1 MTSFTGRR
9 LVRPR
14 TAAPLSLG
22 NMKTSCI
29 RHTEIP
35 SSSRLFKDYVYS
47 FGEVSRFYQHPPLPD
62 QFAAAAGRVQITAEH
77 RAALVGAL
85 RKQNAA
91 AGAETSANLDR
102 LAQEDTVVVATG
114 QQVGLYGGPVF
125 AVYKALTAIRLA
137 EELGKEGI
145 SAVPVFWLATED
157 HDLGEVEQT
166 WILDH
171 ENQPLHIEA
180 KTQALPAQPVGGV
193 RLTDPGHEA
202 VTATLANLPFG
213 EFAIR
218 LASEAYSEECS
229 FGTGFRALFE
239 QLFGRYGLILLDPMD
254 PAIRRL
260 SAPLLRKAIER
271 AGDLNTELVARSED
285 LERAGYHAQVHVT
298 GETSPVFLIDA
309 RQRTALRL
317 HESNYDAGETS
328 YSTPDLLRKLEQNPE
343 QFSPNVLLRPVI
355 QDFLLPTAVYV
366 AGPAELAYL
375 AQAEVLYSSLL
386 GRMPVVLPRAFF
398 TILDARAEKYLSRY
412 KLSLPDC
419 LEGADTLREKISQ
432 RLIPP
437 GLEQT
442 FAEGQSQIESSLD
455 AIGRD
460 LAKFDPTLSAAL
472 GNARKKMLYQFE
484 KIQAAVAREG
494 LRRDSRA
501 GQEAAHLSNLI
512 FPNNTLQERTYSV
525 LPFLARCGVGFIDRV
540 HQAINPDCHHHQ
552 VLVI

>member
-1 MTSFTGRR
+1 
-9 LVRPR
+9 
-14 TAAPLSLG
+14 
-22 NMKTSCI
+22 MKTSCI

-35 SSSRLFKDYVYS
+35 SSSRLFTDYLYS
-47 FGEVSRFYQHPPLPD
+47 FDEVSRFYQHPPRSD
-62 QFAAAAGRVQITAEH
+62 QFSAAAGQVRITAEH

-85 RKQNAA
+85 RRQNAA
-91 AGAETSANLDR
+91 AGAKTSASLDR

-137 EELGKEGI
+137 EELGAQGI

-171 ENQPLHIEA
+171 ENQPFQIQA
-180 KTQALPAQPVGGV
+180 RTQASPGQPVGGV
-193 RLTDPGHEA
+193 RLTDPGHAA
-202 VTATLANLPFG
+202 VTAALANLPFG
-213 EFAIR
+213 EFAIS
-218 LASEAYSEECS
+218 LASEAYSEECG
-229 FGTGFRALFE
+229 FGTGFRVLFE

-260 SAPLLRKAIER
+260 SVPLLRKAIER
-271 AGDLNTELVARSED
+271 AGDLNAELIARSED
-285 LERAGYHAQVHVT
+285 LEHAGYHAQVRVNA
-298 GETSPVFLIDA
+298 ETSPVFLIDP
-309 RQRTALRL
+309 RHRTALRL
-317 HESNYDAGETS
+317 HESNYDAGDTS
-328 YSTPDLLRKLEQNPE
+328 YSTPDLLRKLEQDPE
-343 QFSPNVLLRPVI
+343 QFSPNVLLRPVM

-366 AGPAELAYL
+366 AGPAELAYM

-398 TILDARAEKYLSRY
+398 TILDARAQKYLSRY
-412 KLSLPDC
+412 ELSLVDC
-419 LEGADTLREKISQ
+419 FEGADTLREKISR
-432 RLIPP
+432 RLVPP

-442 FAEGQSQIESSLD
+442 LAKGQSQIESSLD
-455 AIGRD
+455 VIGRD
-460 LAKFDPTLSAAL
+460 LAKFDPTLSSAL
-472 GNARKKMLYQFE
+472 ANARKKMLYQFE

-525 LPFLARCGVGFIDRV
+525 LPFLARYGAGFIGRV